1 VKHKTVRL
9 LAVVLLAGLGWSPG
23 QAEDPALTRPEMKAR
38 LEALKGRTSRIPLPP
53 PTAEELASGKSLVN
67 NGRLRSLYL
76 PPSWNSWLIPGWGGS
91 RNVRGG
97 TAAALSTLQQQP
109 DYAFKT
115 RVFWVVS
122 RTNDCQYCLGHQ
134 ELKLKRAGMTD
145 SQIAALDVQWDLFPA
160 AEQAAMRAARKLT
173 IAPHRF
179 GKAELQ
185 DLLGY
190 FDDARAIDL
199 LYTIARYN
207 AVNRWTSATGI
218 PQDQQFGSE
227 ENSELD
233 TPTAEEWSD
242 RQSAVAP
249 LDVEQ
254 RPDWEPQAVFEERL
268 QEARRR
274 QSPLALPAIE
284 TATVV
289 LAKDTPAVIPPQW
302 FRAISGLPVAV
313 DAWAQ
318 RQALLRE
325 GRSPQ
330 QLRLLISWITAR
342 ENRAWYAAA
351 HARARLL
358 ASGFPAES
366 LESFDEL
373 LQAVPAEQQIALR
386 FARLL
391 TSHPQ
396 QVADADVAALR
407 EHFSDFEVAEI
418 IHVTADANAFDRLT
432 ESLQLQLEF

>member
-1 VKHKTVRL
+1 MKQVQRWL
-9 LAVVLLAGLGWSPG
+9 PAAVLLTLWGWSVVR
-23 QAEDPALTRPEMKAR
+23 AEDPALTRPEMKVR
-38 LEALKGRTSRIPLPP
+38 LEALKERTSRIPLPP

-76 PPSWNSWLIPGWGGS
+76 PPSWNSWLISGWGGA
-91 RNVRGG
+91 RNARGG
-97 TAAALSTLQQQP
+97 AAAAFSALQQQP

-134 ELKLKRAGMTD
+134 ELKLKKAGMTD
-145 SQIAALDVQWDLFPA
+145 NEIAALDVQWDLFPA

-179 GKAELQ
+179 GSSDLQ
-185 DLLGY
+185 DLRSR
-190 FDDARAIDL
+190 FDDARTIDL

-218 PQDQQFGSE
+218 PQDAAFGGE
-227 ENSELD
+227 AKTELNS
-233 TPTAEEWSD
+233 PTAEEWSN
-242 RQSAVAP
+242 RQSGVAP
-249 LDVEQ
+249 VDVED
-254 RPDWEPQAVFEERL
+254 RPEWEAWEVVQERL
-268 QEARRR
+268 QAARQR
-274 QSPLALPAIE
+274 QSPVAMPSVE
-284 TATVV
+284 TAAVV
-289 LAKDTPAVIPPQW
+289 LAKDTPGVIPPQW
-302 FRAISGLPVAV
+302 FRAISGMPLAV
-313 DAWAQ
+313 EAWAQ

-330 QLRLLISWITAR
+330 QLRLMIAWITAR
-342 ENRAWYAAA
+342 ENRAWYAAG

-358 ASGFPAES
+358 ASGCPEES
-366 LESFDEL
+366 LHSFAAFLEAAPADTRSA
-373 LQAVPAEQQIALR
+373 LQ

-396 QVADADVAALR
+396 QVGDADVAALR
-407 EHFSDFEVAEI
+407 EHFNDHEVAEI
-418 IHVTADANAFDRLT
+418 IHVTADSNAFDRMT